1 MNPMSETTHQ
11 RLPAEVGN
19 LSGRAIA
26 VSREIHQDPELAFR
40 EHHAAS
46 LLTAWLE
53 NEGFSV
59 ERSFGPDR
67 SLRVLAC
74 ARVCPVSRLYLRQRN
89 STEVHGKEK
98 VYGSIP

>member
-40 EHHAAS
+40 STMPRAS
-46 LLTAWLE
+46 SRHGWASPR
-53 NEGFSV
+53 SV
-59 ERSFGPDR
+59 ETSP
-67 SLRVLAC
+67 
-74 ARVCPVSRLYLRQRN
+74 
-89 STEVHGKEK
+89 
-98 VYGSIP
+98 